1 LSTEYEFGSVSKQQ
15 LVFDPEV
22 IMTMT
27 SVPARCEVTT
37 QSDRDVS
44 RVIDDISGTSRESL
58 SRMIR
63 ESRIAVGYQCEDPWI
78 IEQVRHRW
86 QYFTMHTGASLESG
100 KDAWAAYVKNFHAV
114 RASWRCGYAG
124 SSDYAWGKHSFE
136 VRSSADPNMSWAASY
151 FEGGI
156 MKQLGCVFRRNCMS
170 DGFPEPEV
178 IAAFPGFTPL
188 SATFDWVADAGSFLG
203 KRVENWQ
210 YVYHLDF
217 EPPRLGEKRHGSFTA
232 YMAVD
237 YDRVDFERDIQPY
250 KR

>member
-1 LSTEYEFGSVSKQQ
+1 
-15 LVFDPEV
+15 
-22 IMTMT
+22 MT
-27 SVPARCEVTT
+27 SVPAPCEVKT

-44 RVIDDISGTSRESL
+44 RVIDDISGTS
-58 SRMIR
+58 
-63 ESRIAVGYQCEDPWI
+63 
-78 IEQVRHRW
+78 
-86 QYFTMHTGASLESG
+86 
-100 KDAWAAYVKNFHAV
+100 
-114 RASWRCGYAG
+114 
-124 SSDYAWGKHSFE
+124 
-136 VRSSADPNMSWAASY
+136 
-151 FEGGI
+151 
-156 MKQLGCVFRRNCMS
+156 RRNCMS

-188 SATFDWVADAGSFLG
+188 SATFDWVADPGSFLG

-237 YDRVDFERDIQPY
+237 YDRVDFERDIKPY